1 MDSVRVFDYGG
12 GTLRQATIS
21 LESRRLV
28 GKPDVVR
35 NIRFRNAR
43 EFAQSVVGCLKSVPA
58 GQRDV
63 VISFAGPVSED
74 GRRIVKFT
82 NQGGVSEM
90 DIPISNMVERPFGG
104 RLRVTW
110 INDGVS
116 GVYAEASD
124 QGALGRVKESGYVLA
139 LIVGNGV
146 GGRMARK
153 EGGGKLSLVP
163 GAFEVGHVR
172 VFRDTLDEV
181 RLTPLLL
188 GRKIEC
194 GCGIRG
200 DLDKGARPCFET
212 LVRGPALEELF
223 RRFFACCA
231 TAAAS
236 SAGAPPLQKRI
247 DRFFPAVPLTAREV
261 RTNPLVRA
269 VLKRVRADAASRKL
283 TEGWPALR
291 VVSRYVTNQDVE
303 AVQSATNHRE
313 PLTTAV
319 LSRVGR
325 LFACRL
331 DMLQGRFDKPIAF
344 ALIGGVG
351 CNMGRHLIPHI
362 EAGIRRITRTHQ
374 RAAWVKGPTLA
385 VGRFPPDE
393 TNLYGSFYYWLSHFG
408 AGQG

>member
-21 LESRRLV
+21 LKSRRLV
-28 GKPDVVR
+28 GRPDVVR
-35 NIRFRNAR
+35 NIRFRDAA
-43 EFAQSVVGCLKSVPA
+43 EFARSVVGCLQSVPA

-90 DIPISNMVERPFGG
+90 NIPISDMVEAPFGG

-116 GVYAEASD
+116 GVYAEASS
-124 QGALGRVKESGYVLA
+124 QGALGKVKEGGYVLA

-153 EGGGKLSLVP
+153 EAGGKLTLVP
-163 GAFEVGHVR
+163 GAFEIGHVR
-172 VFRDTLDEV
+172 IARDTLDEV
-181 RLTPLLL
+181 QLTPLLL

-200 DLDKGARPCFET
+200 DLERGARPCFET
-212 LVRGPALEELF
+212 LVRGPALQDLF

-231 TAAAS
+231 VSAAS
-236 SAGAPPLQKRI
+236 SVGAPPLQKRI
-247 DRFFPAVPLTAREV
+247 DRFFPAVPLTPQEV
-261 RTNPLVRA
+261 KTNPLVRA
-269 VLKRVRADAASRKL
+269 VLRRVRTDAALRKL
-283 TEGWPALR
+283 TKNWPALR
-291 VVSRYVTNQDVE
+291 VVAHCVTNQDVE
-303 AVQSATNHRE
+303 AVQSATKNRE
-313 PLTTAV
+313 PLSRAM

-331 DMLQGRFDKPIAF
+331 DLLQGRFDKPIAL

-351 CNMGRHLIPHI
+351 CNMGPHLIPHI
-362 EAGIRRITRTHQ
+362 EAGIRRITATHQ
-374 RAAWVKGPTLA
+374 RSAWVKGPTLA
-385 VGRFPPDE
+385 VGRFPADE

-408 AGQG
+408 SGEG

>member
-21 LESRRLV
+21 LKSQRLV
-28 GKPDVVR
+28 GPPDVVR

-43 EFAQSVVGCLKSVPA
+43 EFAQSVVGCLKSVPP

-74 GRRIVKFT
+74 GRRIIKFT
-82 NQGGVSEM
+82 NQGGVTEM
-90 DIPISNMVERPFGG
+90 NIPVSDMVEAPFGG

-124 QGALGRVKESGYVLA
+124 QGALGKVKEGGYLLA

-153 EGGGKLSLVP
+153 ESGGRLKLVS
-163 GAFEVGHVR
+163 GAYEVGHTR

-181 RLTPLLL
+181 QLTPLLL

-212 LVRGPALEELF
+212 LVRGPALQDLF

-236 SAGAPPLQKRI
+236 SAGAQRLQKRI
-247 DRFFPAVPLTAREV
+247 DRFFPAVPLTPQEV
-261 RTNPLVRA
+261 KANPLVRA
-269 VLKRVRADAASRKL
+269 VLRRVKADTALRKL
-283 TEGWPALR
+283 TAGWPALR
-291 VVSRYVTNQDVE
+291 VVSSCITNQDVE

-319 LSRVGR
+319 LARVGR

-351 CNMGRHLIPHI
+351 CHMGRHLIPHI
-362 EAGIRRITRTHQ
+362 EAGLRRITRNHQ

-385 VGRFPPDE
+385 VGKFPPDE

-408 AGQG
+408 GGHP